1 MTLSTQ
7 TVKDCHFP
15 WTWMMVSADG
25 NVRPCCL
32 APGTLGN
39 IHEAS
44 PEEVWNGELAQELRA
59 AMVANQVHPVCA
71 GAACQFVQNMAP
83 TNLSPI
89 EMELAIFKPLE
100 GQFLLKMKR
109 QDVIAAYKIFLGR
122 LPQDEVEIEKLLG
135 VSCDQALIH
144 FLLLDEFIS
153 RPAIAPLIFS
163 CAKKILD
170 RSKVAEGL
178 NP

>member
-1 MTLSTQ
+1 
-7 TVKDCHFP
+7 
-15 WTWMMVSADG
+15 MMVSADG